1 MPLKLPK
8 SRYYRVRIERLERYF
23 KKSMSLR
30 KTESY
35 WLDKNNSKDK
45 NCISILVNKT
55 TKWKWRNERLNQVS
69 AEQKIFKSKTG
80 INMALEV
87 FASCCHKLPTALH
100 STSLFANNKVGT
112 AVIYKDSCRYIACPF
127 KFFSEKIRS
136 DWTKN
141 RTLFFVSVFIL

>member
-80 INMALEV
+80 INLALEV
-87 FASCCHKLPTALH
+87 FASCCHKLPHRPTLNFTLREQQIWH
-100 STSLFANNKVGT
+100 SCDIQRQLQIHSMSF
-112 AVIYKDSCRYIACPF
+112 
-127 KFFSEKIRS
+127 
-136 DWTKN
+136 
-141 RTLFFVSVFIL
+141 

>member
-35 WLDKNNSKDK
+35 WLDKNNSKDR

-80 INMALEV
+80 INLALEV
-87 FASCCHKLPTALH
+87 FASCCHKLPHRPTLNF
-100 STSLFANNKVGT
+100 TLQT
-112 AVIYKDSCRYIACPF
+112 TT
-127 KFFSEKIRS
+127 
-136 DWTKN
+136 TK
-141 RTLFFVSVFIL
+141 LAQL

>member
-8 SRYYRVRIERLERYF
+8 SRYYRVHIERLERYF

-45 NCISILVNKT
+45 NCIFILVNKT
-55 TKWKWRNERLNQVS
+55 NKWKWRNERLNQVS

-80 INMALEV
+80 IKWPWKYSPLV
-87 FASCCHKLPTALH
+87 VTSYPTALH
-100 STSLFANNKVGT
+100 SSSLFTNNKVGT

-127 KFFSEKIRS
+127 KIFSEKIRS
-136 DWTKN
+136 D
-141 RTLFFVSVFIL
+141 